1 MSPRPKEEQWQL
13 RKLDHA
19 KSTKHN
25 PTSGNIATDDP
36 FRAHYTEIPLNGSI
50 FYLPLLLATALVGV
64 LAAILSL
71 SPGFHIITYSILGE
85 VVSHLLY
92 AGSMLSV
99 VTFSI
104 IAACSYTLQLG
115 VRDSQHHLPI
125 VWLPVAALMVTTI
138 TVVLAAQLWYINHH
152 SHPGTAS
159 VTMALT
165 FLVIALIPIF
175 MEVDTSDLQQKV
187 PEKQSKK
194 DSQADDGH
202 A

>member
-1 MSPRPKEEQWQL
+1 M
-13 RKLDHA
+13 
-19 KSTKHN
+19 
-25 PTSGNIATDDP
+25 ATDDP
-36 FRAHYTEIPLNGSI
+36 FRFPYAEIPLNGTL
-50 FYLPLLLATALVGV
+50 FYLPLLLATVLVGG

-71 SPGFHIITYSILGE
+71 SPGFHIITHSILGE

-92 AGSMLSV
+92 ASSMLSV

-104 IAACSYTLQLG
+104 IAACSYTVQLG
-115 VRDSQHHLPI
+115 GRDSQHHLPI
-125 VWLPVAALMVTTI
+125 IWLPVAALMVTTI

-165 FLVIALIPIF
+165 FLVIGLIPIF
-175 MEVDTSDLQQKV
+175 MEMDTPDQQQKI
-187 PEKQSKK
+187 PETQSKK
-194 DSQADDGH
+194 GSQADDGH